1 MIPLNLISK
10 QCPAA
15 MPVEETP
22 AVDLTDVAD
31 LLLEL
36 VELVESLVRIA
47 DRVSPPP
54 AHS

>member
-1 MIPLNLISK
+1 MIPMNFIPL
-10 QCPAA
+10 CPPAA

-36 VELVESLVRIA
+36 VELVERLVRIA
-47 DRVSPPP
+47 DHVVPPP
-54 AHS
+54 VPS